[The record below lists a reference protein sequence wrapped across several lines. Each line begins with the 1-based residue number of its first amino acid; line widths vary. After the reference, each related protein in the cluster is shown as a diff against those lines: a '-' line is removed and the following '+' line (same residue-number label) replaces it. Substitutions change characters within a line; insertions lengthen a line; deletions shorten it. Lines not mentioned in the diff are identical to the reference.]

1 MWVKECERWGGLRDR
16 RRAWRTVGGGAARA
30 EAGIWAP
37 RRGCGARRIERGGRR
52 RRRRRRLQPIPIGR
66 EKKMGR
72 EADEVVLVASERW
85 ETCLGHW
92 MGWQGRWPSA
102 SFGPGREERER
113 EDFWAGV

>member
-1 MWVKECERWGGLRDR
+1 
-16 RRAWRTVGGGAARA
+16 
-30 EAGIWAP
+30 
-37 RRGCGARRIERGGRR
+37 
-52 RRRRRRLQPIPIGR
+52 
-66 EKKMGR
+66 MGR